1 MLVKPRN
8 AEVVVFLHH
17 AVGRDECA
25 RDHLEQRGLPR
36 TIWPHQRDAAVSQF
50 QDRDQF
56 QAADRESVLSVN
68 SKANG
73 LSNGRRTSVRPVP
86 VEVEAD
92 VEIIVDH
99 NRVWKGFGGRVME
112 RDILHTDTCK
122 RAFDWNAFDS
132 PILNCAWLKTVC

>member
-36 TIWPHQRDAAVSQF
+36 TIWPHQRDAAVSKF

-56 QAADRESVLSVN
+56 QAADRESVLSVT
-68 SKANG
+68 A
-73 LSNGRRTSVRPVP
+73 RPMALATAGEP
-86 VEVEAD
+86 V
-92 VEIIVDH
+92 
-99 NRVWKGFGGRVME
+99 
-112 RDILHTDTCK
+112 
-122 RAFDWNAFDS
+122 
-132 PILNCAWLKTVC
+132 